1 MKKLK
6 AENKLWQSKNLKSDS
21 ETRVLKFTTAND
33 KIYDLLLVPFDILG
47 SIAHAKMLC
56 DVGLL
61 SKNEFKKIH
70 LELKKLYK
78 LASTNKFK
86 IDKNV
91 EDVHS
96 AVEIILTSKIGE
108 AGKKLHTGR
117 SRNDQ
122 ALLDICLYL
131 RSETKN
137 IVALSQILFNQL
149 IALSEKNKNVFL
161 PGYTHLQVAMPSS
174 FGLWFASFAESL
186 IDDLNLFH
194 AAYYSIDKNPLGSAA
209 GFGSS
214 FPISREKTTNYL
226 GFSQIRVNSANA
238 QLSRGKIE
246 KTFAVALSG
255 LAFTLS
261 KFSMD
266 VTLYLSQNFGFL
278 SLPNDLTTGSSIM
291 PHKKNPDLF
300 ELVRAKC
307 NRVIATPN
315 ELSLLI
321 NNLPSGYHRDFQLSK
336 EIIFPAI
343 SSMKEVLDI
352 LNFVLPKLIVNK
364 NISSDERYKYIY
376 SVEAINELVKDG
388 ISFRDAYRLVADK
401 ISSGGFLP
409 KTKSKQTHIGSVDN
423 LSNHLLVNEF
433 KNKIK
438 QFNFDRA
445 ENALK
450 KLLG

>member
-1 MKKLK
+1 M
-6 AENKLWQSKNLKSDS
+6 
-21 ETRVLKFTTAND
+21 
-33 KIYDLLLVPFDILG
+33 
-47 SIAHAKMLC
+47 
-56 DVGLL
+56 
-61 SKNEFKKIH
+61 
-70 LELKKLYK
+70 
-78 LASTNKFK
+78 
-86 IDKNV
+86 
-91 EDVHS
+91 
-96 AVEIILTSKIGE
+96 
-108 AGKKLHTGR
+108 
-117 SRNDQ
+117 
-122 ALLDICLYL
+122 LDICLYL

-174 FGLWFASFAESL
+174 VGLWFASFAESL

-291 PHKKNPDLF
+291 PHKKIQICLNLF
-300 ELVRAKC
+300 AQS
-307 NRVIATPN
+307 VI
-315 ELSLLI
+315 ELSLLQT
-321 NNLPSGYHRDFQLSK
+321 N
-336 EIIFPAI
+336 FP
-343 SSMKEVLDI
+343 
-352 LNFVLPKLIVNK
+352 F
-364 NISSDERYKYIY
+364 
-376 SVEAINELVKDG
+376 
-388 ISFRDAYRLVADK
+388 
-401 ISSGGFLP
+401 
-409 KTKSKQTHIGSVDN
+409 
-423 LSNHLLVNEF
+423 
-433 KNKIK
+433 
-438 QFNFDRA
+438 
-445 ENALK
+445 
-450 KLLG
+450 

>member
-56 DVGLL
+56 DVELL

-137 IVALSQILFNQL
+137 IVALSQTLFNQL